1 MKPFRNWIAFGLVI
15 LAMGFA
21 FEASAQS
28 TADAKRTLKVGKKFY
43 VEPGMIEVKLQSMR
57 GLLMMTGSVASEDLL
72 KKAEEL
78 ASGQKGIKEVRNRIV
93 VREPD
98 VAAPSDEEILAKIE
112 KSITE
117 DEELTRARRK
127 IEITSTDR
135 NVVVTGKLKDYA
147 QAGSLINE
155 IRQIRGI
162 KTLDYK
168 KLKY

>member
-1 MKPFRNWIAFGLVI
+1 MKPFRTWIAFGLAIV
-15 LAMGFA
+15 AMSFA
-21 FEASAQS
+21 FDASAQS

-43 VEPGMIEVKLQSMR
+43 VEPGLMEVKLQSMR
-57 GLLMMTGSVASEDLL
+57 GLLMMTGSVANDELL

-112 KSITE
+112 KAIE
-117 DEELTRARRK
+117 NDEELTRARRK
-127 IEITSTDR
+127 LEIASTDR
-135 NVVVTGKLKDYA
+135 NVVVKGKLKDYSQA
-147 QAGSLINE
+147 QSLVNE
-155 IRQIRGI
+155 IRRIRGI
-162 KTLDYK
+162 QTLDYQ